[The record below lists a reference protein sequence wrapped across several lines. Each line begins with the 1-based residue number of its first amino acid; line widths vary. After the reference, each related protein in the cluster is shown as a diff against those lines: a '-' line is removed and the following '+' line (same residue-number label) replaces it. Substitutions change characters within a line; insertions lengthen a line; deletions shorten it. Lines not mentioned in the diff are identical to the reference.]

1 LKKTDLTMILPA
13 KDENIAL
20 MMEETQRAFNKAVIS
35 GEIIVVD
42 DRSIDGTFKA
52 AKNAAVKNTAR
63 GKRRFHRRGHGYL
76 FICDPIAHE
85 DSLGLW
91 H

>member
-1 LKKTDLTMILPA
+1 MILPA

-42 DRSIDGTFKA
+42 DRSTDMTFKA
-52 AKNAAVKNTAR
+52 AKNAAVKKHR
-63 GKRRFHRRGHGYL
+63 PGKASVSSTGTWISIHLRSH
-76 FICDPIAHE
+76 C
-85 DSLGLW
+85 S
-91 H
+91 